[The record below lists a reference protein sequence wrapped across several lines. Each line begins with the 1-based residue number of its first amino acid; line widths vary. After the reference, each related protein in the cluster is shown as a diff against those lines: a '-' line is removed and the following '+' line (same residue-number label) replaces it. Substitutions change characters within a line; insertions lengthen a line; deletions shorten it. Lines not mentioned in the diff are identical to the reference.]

1 MTPIKGKKIE
11 VGKKNL
17 KIIKSGYNTINKGI
31 RVNETDTLSI
41 NELLSY
47 KTGVLELSSNP
58 LGASVYIDNN
68 YVGEAP
74 IKVPELIVG
83 KHEIR
88 ASLLDHFDAI
98 ESVIVEYA
106 KTTNLKIN
114 LSPKPGSLNF
124 VLNVNDVE
132 IYVNDRKYRSDQ
144 SGFTTINKLIPGDY
158 NIKLVKDGYKSVEKK
173 LKVIPNKSET
183 IEVEMY
189 IAANTSKS
197 YNSSSLTAQEASILN
212 NYVLPSRKEKFPNEL
227 SMWVDVFAGRQI
239 NDGYILLD
247 REMTQIK
254 ELPEKSSK
262 TIGWISK
269 GEKYKILSSFDR
281 YLEVDVPKKDIKTWG
296 QINTYYSRS
305 LAEIKKENSKQR
317 KSESIKGQGKSSL
330 IDLASY
336 YLLYLFILGLLPPT

>member
-1 MTPIKGKKIE
+1 M
-11 VGKKNL
+11 
-17 KIIKSGYNTINKGI
+17 
-31 RVNETDTLSI
+31 
-41 NELLSY
+41 
-47 KTGVLELSSNP
+47 
-58 LGASVYIDNN
+58 
-68 YVGEAP
+68 
-74 IKVPELIVG
+74 PELIVG

-158 NIKLVKDGYKSVEKK
+158 NIKLVKAGYKSVEKK

-212 NYVLPSRKEKFPNEL
+212 NYVLPGRKEKFPNEL